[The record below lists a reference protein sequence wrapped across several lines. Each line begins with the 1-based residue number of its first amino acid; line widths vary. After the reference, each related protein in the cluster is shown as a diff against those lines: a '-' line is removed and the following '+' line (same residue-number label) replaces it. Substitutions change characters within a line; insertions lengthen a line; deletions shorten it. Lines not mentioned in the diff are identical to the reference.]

1 MLFWKPLNGLWL
13 RPQYSCVYSAIY
25 FTPPHF
31 IDLRRAK
38 RGLEPRKPDLRFMV
52 TFSDD
57 EDQEMAYNTDIGSDS
72 SNSQSGNPPLPKIF

>member
-1 MLFWKPLNGLWL
+1 
-13 RPQYSCVYSAIY
+13 
-25 FTPPHF
+25 
-31 IDLRRAK
+31 
-38 RGLEPRKPDLRFMV
+38 MV